1 MQATVNELQ
10 VEKKYEVDPNKAP
23 QKPLSKRIKR
33 ALVNQK
39 GYLYMLP
46 ALVFLAVFTIY
57 PIFNT
62 VIIAFK
68 NNYNSLTDSYDGVG
82 FANFIY
88 VCQFPLFITCL
99 VNTLLF
105 AFISVPIS
113 TILALLISVWLNS
126 IKWLQKLYQ
135 TIFFLP
141 YLTNAIAVG
150 AVFMAM
156 FNVVSLTGNIYD
168 PVTGEQVASSIGF
181 INTILGWFGITPIKW
196 VSAGASD
203 WASRTV
209 VILYSIWAALPFK
222 ILILFSSLQSVNK
235 QYYDAAK
242 IDGASKVRTLLHV
255 TIPLI
260 SPMLSYLVVT
270 GFIGGFKEYTSI
282 VGIFGDTMG
291 QPGNSG
297 SMNTMV
303 GFIYEMLN
311 DNRLGLAS
319 AGAIILFAIILL
331 FTLINQIISKKR
343 VHY

>member
-1 MQATVNELQ
+1 MQDTTAYQDTTFIPE
-10 VEKKYEVDPNKAP
+10 EKYENKPP
-23 QKPLSKRIKR
+23 QRTKWQKFRRLCAS
-33 ALVNQK
+33 QK
-39 GYLYMLP
+39 GYLYLIP
-46 ALVFLAVFTIY
+46 ALVFLALFTIY

-62 VIIAFK
+62 VITAFK
-68 NNYNSLTDSYDGVG
+68 ENYNAVSNNYDGFG
-82 FANFIY
+82 FFNFQK
-88 VCQFPLFITCL
+88 VCQYPQFQTCL

-113 TILALLISVWLNS
+113 TILALLLSVWLNS
-126 IKWLQKLYQ
+126 IKWLQKAYQ

-141 YLTNAIAVG
+141 YLTNALAIG
-150 AVFMAM
+150 AVFAAM
-156 FNVVSLTGNIYD
+156 FNVVSLDGSIEN
-168 PVTGEQVASSIGF
+168 ASSVGLV
-181 INTILGWFGITPIKW
+181 NTILGWFGISPIKW

-209 VILYSIWAALPFK
+209 VILHSIWSALPFK

-242 IDGASKVRTLLHV
+242 IDGANKFRTLLKV
-255 TIPLI
+255 TVPLI
-260 SPMLSYLVVT
+260 SPMISYLVVT

-291 QPGNSG
+291 QPGNDG

-303 GFIYEMLN
+303 GFIYEQIGQ
-311 DNRLGLAS
+311 NRIGLAS
-319 AGAIILFAIILL
+319 AGALILFAIILV
-331 FTLINQIISKKR
+331 FTIINQAISKKR

>member
-1 MQATVNELQ
+1 MQDTAAYQNTTFIPE
-10 VEKKYEVDPNKAP
+10 EKYENKPP
-23 QKPLSKRIKR
+23 QRTRWQKFRRLCAS
-33 ALVNQK
+33 QK
-39 GYLYMLP
+39 GYLYLIP
-46 ALVFLAVFTIY
+46 ALVFLALFTIY

-62 VIIAFK
+62 IITAFK
-68 NNYNSLTDSYDGVG
+68 ENYNAVSSTYDGFG
-82 FANFIY
+82 FFNFQK
-88 VCQFPLFITCL
+88 VCQYPQFQTCL

-113 TILALLISVWLNS
+113 TVLALLLSVWLNS
-126 IKWLQKLYQ
+126 IKWLQKAYQ

-141 YLTNAIAVG
+141 YLTNALAIG
-150 AVFMAM
+150 AVFAAM
-156 FNVVSLTGNIYD
+156 FNVVSLDGSIEN
-168 PVTGEQVASSIGF
+168 ASSVGLV
-181 INTILGWFGITPIKW
+181 NTILGWFGISPIKW

-209 VILYSIWAALPFK
+209 VILHSIWSALPFK

-242 IDGASKVRTLLHV
+242 IDGANKVRTLLKV
-255 TIPLI
+255 TVPLI
-260 SPMLSYLVVT
+260 SPMISYLVVT

-291 QPGNSG
+291 QPGNDG

-303 GFIYEMLN
+303 GFIYEQIGQ
-311 DNRLGLAS
+311 NRIGLAA
-319 AGAIILFAIILL
+319 AGALILFAIILV
-331 FTLINQIISKKR
+331 FTIINQAISKKR